1 MSVKESVQ
9 QQIEK
14 VPLGEP
20 FTNSRFLRLG
30 SRAAVD
36 KTLSRLVEEGA
47 IQRIARGVFVRPK
60 QSRFVG
66 NVMPDVSRVVAVI
79 AKDHGETIQV
89 HGAEA
94 ARRFKL
100 STQMPTTPVYYTS
113 GPTREIRIGNLKVKL
128 VHTSSGRKLQHAGEK
143 PGLALSAL
151 WYLGENNINTDVM
164 RRIEEGL
171 SEEEFETLRSSRMP
185 AWMSEAF
192 RQYEAGRAH
201 GRPTHR

>member
-1 MSVKESVQ
+1 MSVKETVQ
-9 QQIEK
+9 HQIDK

-20 FTNSRFLRLG
+20 FTNSHFLRFG

-47 IQRIARGVFVRPK
+47 IQRIARAVFVRPK

-66 NVMPDVSRVVAVI
+66 NVMPAVSRVVEVI
-79 AKDHGETIQV
+79 AKDRGETIQV

-128 VHTSSGRKLQHAGEK
+128 MHTSSGRKLQHAGEK

-151 WYLGENNINTDVM
+151 WYLGENNINIDVM

-171 SEEEFETLRSSRMP
+171 SEKEFETLRSSRMP

-201 GRPTHR
+201 G

>member
-1 MSVKESVQ
+1 MSVTESVQ
-9 QQIEK
+9 RQIAK
-14 VPLGEP
+14 VPQGEP

-36 KTLSRLVEEGA
+36 KALSRLVEGGA
-47 IQRIARGVFVRPK
+47 IQRVARGVFVRPK

-66 NVMPDVSRVVAVI
+66 NVVPDVSRVVEVI
-79 AKDHGETIQV
+79 ARDHGETVQV

-100 STQMPTTPVYYTS
+100 STQMPTTPVYYTN

-128 VHTSSGRKLQHAGEK
+128 MHTSSQRKLQHAGK
-143 PGLALSAL
+143 RPGLALSAL
-151 WYLGENNINTDVM
+151 WYLGKNNISTEVVK
-164 RRIEEGL
+164 RIQEGL
-171 SEEEFETLRSSRMP
+171 SEEEFETLLSSRMP

-192 RQYEAGRAH
+192 RQYETGRVH
-201 GRPTHR
+201 G

>member
-1 MSVKESVQ
+1 MSVKESIQ
-9 QQIEK
+9 HLIEK
-14 VPLGEP
+14 IPQGEP

-36 KTLSRLVEEGA
+36 KTLSRLVEQGSL
-47 IQRIARGVFVRPK
+47 QRVARGVFVRPK

-66 NVMPDVSRVVAVI
+66 NVMPDVSRVVQVI

-100 STQMPTTPVYYTS
+100 SSQMPTTPVYYTS

-128 VHTSSGRKLQHAGEK
+128 MHTGSQRKLQHAGK
-143 PGLALSAL
+143 RPGLALSAL
-151 WYLGENNINTDVM
+151 WYLGKENVNVEIV
-164 RRIEEGL
+164 RRIRDGL
-171 SEEEFETLRSSRMP
+171 SKEEFETLQSSRMP
-185 AWMSEAF
+185 AWMSEIF
-192 RQYEAGRAH
+192 RQYEASRAH
-201 GRPTHR
+201 G